1 MSVKLVFI
9 ILGIIFYVVRY
20 LSQSGGDKKKS
31 PAPSTNR
38 PRSQQSSK
46 QPQSIDDIFKEF
58 VKEVESANKKKEK
71 SVVPPVRQ
79 EAKAP
84 VTSSAKSKAKTLDW
98 QQVNHTN
105 IQAKKQLIDHND
117 YHDHSH
123 RVDEAH
129 RSVPVTDIA
138 ESEGSVFEMNLEEVD
153 WKQAVILKEV
163 LDRKY
168 T

>member
-20 LSQSGGDKKKS
+20 LSQSGSEKKKS
-31 PAPSTNR
+31 PASSTNR

-46 QPQSIDDIFKEF
+46 QPQSIEDIFKEF
-58 VKEVESANKKKEK
+58 VQEVENVNKKKEK
-71 SVVPPVRQ
+71 SVAPPVRQ

-84 VTSSAKSKAKTLDW
+84 VKSSAKSKAKTLDW
-98 QQVNHTN
+98 QQVDHTN

-129 RSVPVTDIA
+129 RSTPITDIA
-138 ESEGSVFEMNLEEVD
+138 ESEGRVFEMNLEEVD
-153 WKQAVILKEV
+153 WKQAVVLKEV

-168 T
+168 S

>member
-9 ILGIIFYVVRY
+9 ILGIIFYAVRY
-20 LSQSGGDKKKS
+20 LSQSGGEKKKS
-31 PAPSTNR
+31 PAPSANR
-38 PRSQQSSK
+38 PRPQQSSK
-46 QPQSIDDIFKEF
+46 QAQSIEDIFKEF
-58 VKEVESANKKKEK
+58 VQEVENANKKKANTA
-71 SVVPPVRQ
+71 VPPVRQ

-84 VTSSAKSKAKTLDW
+84 AKSSAKSQAKTLDW
-98 QQVNHTN
+98 QQVDHTR
-105 IQAKKQLIDHND
+105 IQEKKQLIDHND

-129 RSVPVTDIA
+129 RSIPDTDIA